1 MDYECLYRQL
11 IEHRRESPVDCSSGV
26 YVEMHHIVPRCLGG
40 NNNKENLVCLTGREH
55 YVAHKILLKIVE
67 VKFGRHSKEF
77 YKVANAVLRMT
88 YDKRGRNISSRD
100 YELAR
105 KIKSEQMKKQTPWN
119 KGKGGV
125 YSEQTI
131 MLMKDHHVNVKGE
144 NNPMFGRK
152 GIQHPKTGKKM
163 SLQTRERIGA
173 AHRGKKVSLETRKKI
188 SDSKKGENNPMLG
201 VNWTLKK
208 TPEQIEMWKS
218 KISATKKE
226 RAPYYVNGMKGKHL
240 KDFMTEEEYRIWLS
254 HHHHLS
260 GKDNPNF
267 GKIWMFNRDTK
278 EIIYVSEDEVEEKK
292 ECGFV
297 IGYGKTWWTN
307 GETELMAIEAPKGFR
322 KGRLSRR

>member
-11 IEHRRESPVDCSSGV
+11 IEHRRELPVDCSSGV

-67 VKFGRHSKEF
+67 VKYGRHSKEF
-77 YKVANAVLRMT
+77 YKVANAVLMMT
-88 YDKRGRNISSRD
+88 HDRRGRKVSSRD
-100 YELAR
+100 YEIAR
-105 KIKSEQMKKQTPWN
+105 KIKSEQMQQQNPWN
-119 KGKGGV
+119 KGRVGV
-125 YSEQTI
+125 YSEETI
-131 MLMKDHHVNVKGE
+131 VLMKKNHANVKGE
-144 NNPMFGRK
+144 NNPMFGKK
-152 GIQHPKTGKKM
+152 GVLNPRTGMKM
-163 SLQTRERIGA
+163 SKSARERIGT
-173 AHRGKKVSLETRKKI
+173 AHRGKMVSNETRRKI
-188 SDSKKGENNPMLG
+188 SESMIGNKRPMFWANLL
-201 VNWTLKK
+201 LKK
-208 TPEQIEMWKS
+208 KPEQIEEWKR
-218 KISATKKE
+218 KISATKKS
-226 RAPYYVNGMKGKHL
+226 RASSYINGMQGKHL

-278 EIIYVSEDEVEEKK
+278 EIIYVSEDKAEEKK
-292 ECGFV
+292 KCGFV

-307 GETELMAIEAPKGFR
+307 GETELMAVEAPKGFM